1 MKRVLQIDSHES
13 QVRCC
18 PHRIHLARNI
28 LSELYFDVTWN
39 VEYTDEFGAWWDSL
53 TEAEQE
59 SVDVSVRLLEAM
71 GPQLPFPHSSGVQ
84 GSKHGQ
90 MRELR
95 IQHAGRPYRVLY
107 AFDPRRAAILLIGG
121 DKTGHDRWYNVNVPL
136 ADRLYDEHLKELKK
150 EARKNGKTL

>member
-1 MKRVLQIDSHES
+1 M
-13 QVRCC
+13 
-18 PHRIHLARNI
+18 
-28 LSELYFDVTWN
+28 TWA

-53 TEAEQE
+53 TAAEQE

-71 GPQLPFPHSSGVQ
+71 GPQLPFPHSSGVK
-84 GSKHGQ
+84 GSRHGH

-121 DKTGHDRWYNVNVPL
+121 DKTGNDRWYDVNVPI
-136 ADRLYDEHLKELKK
+136 ADRLYDEHLRELEK
-150 EARKNGKTL
+150 EATKHGKTI